1 MLYAKAKASK
11 KCTKDSNEKKESLLL
26 NYWDVNNLHG
36 CAMPQNL
43 PVDGFNWVLNTSQFN
58 KDFMKICNKDKVAG
72 YFLEVDA
79 QYSGKLHDLHNDLP
93 YLLERMKIKKI
104 EKILPNLNDKKEYV
118 EYIKNLKQ
126 VLNHELV
133 LKKRIESLSSIKTF
147 G

>member
-58 KDFMKICNKDKVAG
+58 KDFMKIYNKDKVAG
-72 YFLEVDA
+72 
-79 QYSGKLHDLHNDLP
+79 YSGKLHDLHNDLP
-93 YLLERMKIKKI
+93 YLLERMKIKEI
-104 EKILPNLNDKKEYV
+104 DKILPNLNDKKEYI

-133 LKKRIESLSSIKTF
+133 LKKHIESLSSIKAF